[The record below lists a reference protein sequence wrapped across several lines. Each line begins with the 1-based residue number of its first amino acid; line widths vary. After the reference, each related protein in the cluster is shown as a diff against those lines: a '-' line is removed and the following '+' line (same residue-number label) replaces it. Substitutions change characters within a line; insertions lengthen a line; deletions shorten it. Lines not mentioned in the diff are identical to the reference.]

1 MANLLYVF
9 FTSPLYLLYICHS
22 LWHIYSMSSRRIH
35 YIYSTFAI
43 AQAKFTLG
51 LFCIYSISA
60 IAYVKSIFTLHMSYS
75 MANLLF
81 VFFSSALHLLYIC
94 HSLWQIYSMSS
105 RRIH

>member
-9 FTSPLYLLYICHS
+9 FTSPLYLLNICHS

-51 LFCIYSISA
+51 RFCIYSISA
-60 IAYVKSIFTLHMSYS
+60 IAYGKSTQCIIYIYSTYVIFYGKSTLRLLFVYSTFTLH
-75 MANLLF
+75 LP
-81 VFFSSALHLLYIC
+81 
-94 HSLWQIYSMSS
+94 
-105 RRIH
+105 

>member
-60 IAYVKSIFTLHMSYS
+60 IAYGKSTQCIIYIYSTYVIFYGKSTLRLLFVYSTFTLH
-75 MANLLF
+75 LP
-81 VFFSSALHLLYIC
+81 
-94 HSLWQIYSMSS
+94 
-105 RRIH
+105 

>member
-1 MANLLYVF
+1 MENLLYVF

-51 LFCIYSISA
+51 LFCTYSISA
-60 IAYVKSIFTLHMSYS
+60 IAKSTQCIIYIYSTYVVFYGKSSLR
-75 MANLLF
+75 LLF
-81 VFFSSALHLLYIC
+81 VYSTFSLHLP
-94 HSLWQIYSMSS
+94 
-105 RRIH
+105 